1 MMGGSAGSGRQAKE
15 DCPVWPVDATDD
27 IRGTICGPSTA
38 AANGHYARSIEA
50 GERTAAMNS
59 ETNKGK
65 VALVTGA
72 GGGLGGAMA
81 LALAASGARVAA
93 ADIDPT
99 RLDALVARAGDPGI
113 RQRIVPFTVNLA
125 DRADCGTLIAR
136 VLERCGDLTM
146 LVNNAGVGQQ
156 VLDPGYSTAKPMNF
170 WDSGIDGWET
180 IINTNARAPV
190 LLAQG
195 AVRHFMAKGQ
205 GRVVNVST
213 SFDTMIAPKVWA
225 YGQSKAAV
233 EAMTASL
240 AGLLDKTPV
249 TMNILVPGGPANT
262 GLLPANT
269 DLPRDKIIQPPVMG
283 PPIVWLAS
291 DDAAGFNGRR
301 VIARLWDASL
311 PGREAA
317 TKASSPAAWPGFGI
331 QAAQPG

>member
-1 MMGGSAGSGRQAKE
+1 MS
-15 DCPVWPVDATDD
+15 
-27 IRGTICGPSTA
+27 
-38 AANGHYARSIEA
+38 
-50 GERTAAMNS
+50 S
-59 ETNKGK
+59 EINHGK

-93 ADIDPT
+93 ADVDGI
-99 RLDALVARAGDPGI
+99 RLEALVARAATPAI
-113 RQRIVPFTVNLA
+113 RQRVVPFTVDLA
-125 DRADCGTLIAR
+125 DRGDCAALVAR

-156 VLDPGYSTAKPMNF
+156 ALDPAYSTAQAMTF
-170 WDSGIDGWET
+170 WDAGIDGWET
-180 IINTNARAPV
+180 IINTNVRAPV
-190 LLAQG
+190 LLAQA
-195 AVRHFMAKGQ
+195 AVRHFMAKRQ

-240 AGLLDKTPV
+240 AALLDATPV

-291 DDAAGFNGRR
+291 DDASSFSGRR
-301 VIARLWDASL
+301 IIARLWDTSL

-317 TKASSPAAWPGFGI
+317 AKASAPAAWPGFGT
-331 QAAQPG
+331 QAVQPGRQA